1 MKLCSEIIA
10 LAMGRGEEGLAAPPA
25 SSLAL
30 RCRLRQVSHK
40 LLITHVHASRSH
52 ILRPARAPPFQ
63 SGTPSPTPRAPLQAL
78 QSPLP
83 AKERIQQPRVPQT
96 PKILGALM
104 SLLPTPHPED
114 SLLGCS
120 RFQCRQTGHS
130 RGKHRVRKTKK
141 GSRVGSFSPVRSL
154 LRNCRGGAQ
163 VCTGTQAGDLVP
175 PSAPG
180 DVKCQ

>member
-83 AKERIQQPRVPQT
+83 AKERIRQPRVPQT
-96 PKILGALM
+96 PKILGALT
-104 SLLPTPHPED
+104 SLLPTPHPEELPAWLQPVPVQAD
-114 SLLGCS
+114 RSFQGETQGSQDEERVKS
-120 RFQCRQTGHS
+120 REFFTSSSTIKKLPGWSSGLYRDTG
-130 RGKHRVRKTKK
+130 G
-141 GSRVGSFSPVRSL
+141 
-154 LRNCRGGAQ
+154 
-163 VCTGTQAGDLVP
+163 
-175 PSAPG
+175 
-180 DVKCQ
+180 